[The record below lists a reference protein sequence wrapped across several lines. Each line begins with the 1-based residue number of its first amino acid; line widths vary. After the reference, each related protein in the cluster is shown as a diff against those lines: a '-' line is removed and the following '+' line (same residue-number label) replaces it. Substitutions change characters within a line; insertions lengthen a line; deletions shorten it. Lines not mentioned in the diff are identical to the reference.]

1 MSQASAIKI
10 IHAEHQALAAMLA
23 SIRLMLAEQKRHGKD
38 ATARDFEVLRAMLFY
53 IDEFPER
60 LHHRQ
65 ESELLFPLIRARS
78 EEGQTALDQLDRDHA
93 AGENA
98 IRRLE
103 HALLA
108 WEMMG
113 ASRQPAF
120 EAALERYLDFYLAH
134 MRLEEDVI
142 LPLAEKVL
150 TAADWQTLDLAF
162 AQNRDPLTGHA
173 PPAEYEALFSRIVRL
188 APAPIGLG

>member
-1 MSQASAIKI
+1 MNRPAIKI
-10 IHAEHQALAAMLA
+10 IRAEHQALAAMLS
-23 SIRLMLAEQKRHGKD
+23 SITLMLSEQRRNGHEP
-38 ATARDFEVLRAMLFY
+38 TPRDFEVLRAMLFY
-53 IDEFPER
+53 IDEYPER

-65 ESELLFPLIRARS
+65 ESDLLFPMVRARS
-78 EEGQTALDQLDRDHA
+78 HDADEALDRLDRDHA
-93 AGENA
+93 AGESA

-108 WEMMG
+108 WEMLG
-113 ASRQPAF
+113 SSRQPAF
-120 EAALERYLDFYLAH
+120 ESALERYLDFYRAH

-142 LPLAEKVL
+142 LPLALKVL
-150 TAADWQTLDLAF
+150 TDDDWTRLDAAFDQH
-162 AQNRDPLTGHA
+162 RDPLTGHA

>member
-1 MSQASAIKI
+1 MSHPAIKI
-10 IHAEHQALAAMLA
+10 IHAEHQALAAML
-23 SIRLMLAEQKRHGKD
+23 SSLNLMLAEQRRSGHVAG
-38 ATARDFEVLRAMLFY
+38 ARDFEVLRAMLFY

-65 ESELLFPLIRARS
+65 ESDLLFPLVRQRS
-78 EEGQTALDQLDRDHA
+78 NEADEALDRLDRDHA
-93 AGENA
+93 AGEAA
-98 IRRLE
+98 IRNLE

-108 WEMMG
+108 WEMLG
-113 ASRQPAF
+113 SSRQAAF
-120 EAALERYLDFYLAH
+120 ETALIRYLDFYRAH

-150 TAADWQTLDLAF
+150 TEADWMRLDAAF
-162 AQNRDPLTGHA
+162 AANRDPLTGHA
-173 PPAEYEALFSRIVRL
+173 PPAEYEALFSRIVRI

>member
-1 MSQASAIKI
+1 MSHPSIKI
-10 IHAEHQALAAMLA
+10 IHAEHQALAAMLS
-23 SIRLMLAEQKRHGKD
+23 SISLMLAEQRRNGHV
-38 ATARDFEVLRAMLFY
+38 ASARDFEVLRAMLFY

-65 ESELLFPLIRARS
+65 ESDLLFPLMRARTNDAD
-78 EEGQTALDQLDRDHA
+78 EALARLDRDHA
-93 AGENA
+93 NGESA
-98 IRRLE
+98 ILKLE

-108 WEMMG
+108 WEMLG
-113 ASRQPAF
+113 SSRQPAF
-120 EAALERYLDFYLAH
+120 EAALERYLDFYRAH

-150 TAADWQTLDLAF
+150 TDDDWTKLDVAF
-162 AQNRDPLTGHA
+162 AQHRDPLTGHA